1 MSRYNEYGWPQYVSV
16 GERRAK
22 ARRKVEKLRKKGRV
36 IRPIEIQGRKIARS
50 FWGEAWCKHLEK
62 FSDYENR
69 LPRGRSY
76 VRHGSVCHLDIKRGV
91 VEAMVM
97 GSRLYNVKVTIKKLP
112 KAKWELVKEH
122 CAGRI
127 GSLMELLQ
135 GRISQHV
142 MEVVTDRDRGIFP
155 HPREIK
161 LECNCPDW
169 AVMCKHV
176 AAVLY
181 GVGARLDECPEL
193 LFLLRGVDFEELIS
207 SEAAIAATVNAGKK
221 SGRRRIDEGALA
233 NVFGIEMAEDERV
246 AVDQSAKVSALTA
259 VGERTRREKSTTVR
273 RGTAKPVRKRSAGP
287 KAVKKSPKIK
297 KSVSPTGKKP
307 ARRPGK
313 SVNIAA
319 AKVRRLRAKFR
330 ISRPQFARLLGVSSS
345 AVANWEKK
353 RGNLKL
359 QARTR
364 RAWAKVESL
373 SKEEARKRLKKLS

>member
-1 MSRYNEYGWPQYVSV
+1 MSRYNGFGWPQYISV

-22 ARRKVEKLRKKGRV
+22 ARRKVDKLRKKGGV

-50 FWGEAWCKHLEK
+50 FWGGAWCKHLEK

-76 VRHGSVCHLDIKRGV
+76 ARHGAICHLEIKRGA
-91 VEAMVM
+91 VEAMVL
-97 GSRLYNVKVTIKKLP
+97 GTRLYNVKVTIKKLP

-161 LECNCPDW
+161 LECSCPDW

-207 SEAAIAATVNAGKK
+207 SEAAIMATVNAGKK
-221 SGRRRIDEGALA
+221 SGRRRIDAGELSD
-233 NVFGIEMAEDERV
+233 VFGIEMAEEERV
-246 AVDQSAKVSALTA
+246 AVDQSAKVSALPA
-259 VGERTRREKSTTVR
+259 VGERKRRGKSTAGR
-273 RGTAKPVRKRSAGP
+273 RGTAKPARKRAAGP
-287 KAVKKSPKIK
+287 QAVKKSSKNK
-297 KSVSPTGKKP
+297 KAGSPAGKKP

-313 SVNIAA
+313 AVNITAA
-319 AKVRRLRAKFR
+319 RVRRLRAKFR
-330 ISRPQFARLLGVSSS
+330 ISRPQFARLLGVSPS

-353 RGNLKL
+353 RGELKL
-359 QARTR
+359 QDRTR

-373 SKEEARKRLKKLS
+373 SREEARKRLD